1 MQILP
6 HAPLPS
12 WVPEEVG
19 RYLEHTE
26 SGRSIRQL
34 ARKAGCHASTVLRQ
48 VRRVEARRDD
58 PLIDGALA
66 QLAARCFA
74 RSGALPALAEAQSA
88 DMDWS
93 GEGFERKAEEVL
105 ALLSRSGAVLAVAGE
120 MEKAVVV
127 RDGADRGAA
136 QKSAVG
142 KALAGALA
150 LLDWIACTRPGR
162 ISRYQITPAGRSA
175 LNRIVASRENRARAA
190 LENGFAEGQ
199 APLMGQSALPGRLRK
214 SRYGLGETPLD
225 MLARLTDREGDPF
238 LTPRL
243 VSAGRRLREDYE
255 LAQIGSH
262 ISRGEQHFTPGNCAL
277 RSSDQPVCQTA
288 EAARLRMTEAL
299 NMLGPGLSDIAL
311 RCCCYLEGLETAE
324 RQLGWSAR
332 SGKIVLRIALQ
343 QLASHYDAL
352 PEREAAMIG

>member
-6 HAPLPS
+6 HAPLPT
-12 WVPEEVG
+12 WVPDEVG

-26 SGRSIRQL
+26 GGRSIRQL

-74 RSGALPALAEAQSA
+74 RSGALPALAEAHGGA
-88 DMDWS
+88 GEWS
-93 GEGFERKAEEVL
+93 GDGFEKQAGEVL
-105 ALLSRSGAVLAVAGE
+105 ALLCRSGAVLAVAGE

-127 RDGADRGAA
+127 RDGAGAGA
-136 QKSAVG
+136 EQKAAVG

-150 LLDWIACTRPGR
+150 LLDWIACSRPGR

-199 APLMGQSALPGRLRK
+199 VPFMGQSALPGRLRK

-238 LTPRL
+238 LTPAMTA
-243 VSAGRRLREDYE
+243 AGKRLREDYE

-262 ISRGEQHFTPGNCAL
+262 LARGEQHFAPGSCAL
-277 RSSDQPVCQTA
+277 RSPGQPLCKTA
-288 EAARLRMTEAL
+288 EAARLRMREAL
-299 NMLGPGLSDIAL
+299 SLLGPGLSDIAL

-343 QLASHYDAL
+343 QLASHYDGL